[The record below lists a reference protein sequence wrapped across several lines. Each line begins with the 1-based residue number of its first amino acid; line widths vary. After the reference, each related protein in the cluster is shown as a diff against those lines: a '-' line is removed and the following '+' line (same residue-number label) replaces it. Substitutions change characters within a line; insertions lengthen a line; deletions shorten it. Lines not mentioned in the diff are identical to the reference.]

1 MKTQPG
7 NLKNNLEDSDKDSLS
22 EFLDKAEYTNES
34 FKSDKSENNNSK
46 KYVLV
51 GAILFLGLFVFRGFN
66 YTSFSPVS
74 LFSSAVTTN
83 QPSEDLLNR
92 MGALMEE
99 MGYTGLTHDD
109 LRELRRDNLT
119 ATYVSNVR
127 ELGFTD
133 LSLQEAVRMAK
144 ADASSAF
151 IAMMIELGYDLDVDD
166 IVRLRNAGVTAYYTS
181 KIHDLGYRDVNID
194 QLIRLQRIGVSTSL
208 IEQLQSERGE
218 DLPLEEII
226 RYRISNQ

>member
-1 MKTQPG
+1 MNTQPG
-7 NLKNNLEDSDKDSLS
+7 NLKNNLKDSDEDSLS
-22 EFLDKAEYTNES
+22 EFLDNAKN
-34 FKSDKSENNNSK
+34 KSESHTPGNNNNFK
-46 KYVLV
+46 KYVLI

-66 YTSFSPVS
+66 NTSFSPYSFVS
-74 LFSSAVTTN
+74 STLTSN

-92 MGALMEE
+92 MGTLMED

-127 ELGFTD
+127 ALGFTD
-133 LSLQEAVRMAK
+133 LSLQDAVRMAK

-181 KIHDLGYRDVNID
+181 QIHDLGYRDVNID

-208 IEQLQSERGE
+208 IEQLQGERGE

>member
-34 FKSDKSENNNSK
+34 NKSENNNNFK
-46 KYVLV
+46 KYILV
-51 GAILFLGLFVFRGFN
+51 GAILFFGLFVFRGFN
-66 YTSFSPVS
+66 NTSFSPFS
-74 LFSSAVTTN
+74 LFSSAITTN

-92 MGALMEE
+92 LGALMEE
-99 MGYTGLTHDD
+99 MGYIGLTHDD
-109 LRELRRDNLT
+109 LRELRRNNLT

-127 ELGFTD
+127 ALGFTD
-133 LSLQEAVRMAK
+133 LSLQDAVRMAK

-208 IEQLQSERGE
+208 IEQLQGERGE